1 MSDSAPSASVPDKAT
16 SSDSSHTPADTVNAT
31 VAAASNMASNARDT
45 VVGATV
51 TARDT
56 VAREAKATQNDLQ
69 GLSASASQAAND
81 ADGHPLAKY
90 HSVVYDTV
98 TWKFPRASAIALF
111 LIVSG
116 ILASQ
121 FVHFSR
127 FVFRILWISFAST
140 ATIEAASKLVSGK
153 GFVSG
158 LKPRQYYQ
166 VNKNTF
172 DVLFSEIANVSNFV
186 VLEFQ
191 RLLFAE
197 KTSHTAIAFV
207 TSYLA
212 YKLVRYI
219 PLWGLTLIGTVL
231 AFSLPQLYLQNQEV
245 IDRHISQAQ
254 DMAAEK
260 VTIARDMAGEKVGVV
275 SERVQVVT
283 SEWGK
288 KAGVELPWSPTKAP
302 VPSTKTPAAHATGI
316 ESLQGLNVPQATP
329 QRRVDP
335 LNVPLPETPAPVA
348 L

>member
-1 MSDSAPSASVPDKAT
+1 MSDPFISVPDKAT
-16 SSDSSHTPADTVNAT
+16 SSDSSHTPADSVNPT
-31 VAAASNMASNARDT
+31 VAAASNMAANARDS
-45 VVGATV
+45 VVGATA
-51 TARDT
+51 TARDH
-56 VAREAKATQNDLQ
+56 VATQAKATQSDFQ
-69 GLSASASQAAND
+69 GLSASASQAMND

-98 TWKFPRASAIALF
+98 TWKFPRASAIAFF

-127 FVFRILWISFAST
+127 FVFRILWVSFAST
-140 ATIEAASKLVSGK
+140 ATVEAVSKLVSGR

-158 LKPRQYYQ
+158 LKPRKYYQ

-172 DVLFSEIANVSNFV
+172 DVLFNEIANVSNFF

-197 KTSHTAIAFV
+197 KTSHTAVAFI
-207 TSYLA
+207 TTYLA

-231 AFSLPQLYLQNQEV
+231 AFTLPLLYLRNQEV
-245 IDRHISQAQ
+245 IDHHIMQAQ
-254 DMAAEK
+254 NLAAEK
-260 VTIARDMAGEKVGVV
+260 ASAARDMAGERAGFVT
-275 SERVQVVT
+275 ERVQVVT
-283 SEWGK
+283 SDWGR
-288 KAGVELPWSPTKAP
+288 KAGVELPWSPTKHDAKV
-302 VPSTKTPAAHATGI
+302 VPTGHATGI
-316 ESLQGLNVPQATP
+316 ESLKGLNVPQTTP
-329 QRRVDP
+329 QKRVDP
-335 LNVPLPETPAPVA
+335 MNVPLPDTPAPVA